1 MPAARRNSRRCIA
14 AGVAS
19 ASWSEQ
25 PPQSA
30 GAREEVSFVI
40 LIGIPADTLAGP
52 RMRSL
57 AGDCA
62 LELGQ
67 PFIVSGIVIDCRR
80 T

>member
-1 MPAARRNSRRCIA
+1 
-14 AGVAS
+14 
-19 ASWSEQ
+19 
-25 PPQSA
+25 
-30 GAREEVSFVI
+30 VSFVI